1 MAITLDVTVL
11 DNLPPTPDTG
21 FIDHAPTLALRN
33 TMVAA
38 HQLVADPD
46 YIGFT
51 GIDDTTGFTT
61 YTANNADEL
70 RTHLAASA
78 TTATTKK
85 LITCNWNGVSSWTGS
100 SVING
105 PGTANL
111 GAYVNG
117 AADMGYNM
125 PPHYTKIVAGSG
137 YSPVLGGSSSVP
149 AESMNLRGFGYVE
162 IDGLGFT
169 KDAVITRTDLRPIL
183 PIVAVRNCTFGDLL
197 FVQECRVAH
206 VVGNLFNTLGAGVR
220 FGAQY
225 TRFWDNESKGKDKDT
240 NGDFAV
246 FDTGV
251 ESYKSTWTQHLWVA
265 GNILHSM
272 AEFVNGNNHYDWLQ
286 YGDGDQ
292 ASPETNMLIE
302 FNIVNNNAPYT
313 QCFFGDNS
321 GSAYRVNMCVHNNL
335 MTVNAYHTIL
345 GKDPSGT
352 GEIRIYRNHALRA
365 GAKTVAEQTA
375 AKIMVFSVGLQTGPT
390 TGVYDIRE
398 NYTNSITIEAAM
410 APYTTAI
417 DNLIV
422 TNTPGPNYVADLFTG
437 NGTWSTS
444 VNAPYLTY
452 DDPGA
457 GLSRAA
463 AFDAIR
469 DFFEPI
475 GGYRVEGYGCTDPA
489 TWPAT
494 PATLT

>member
-33 TMVAA
+33 AMVAA

-61 YTANNADEL
+61 YTCVNANEL
-70 RTHLAASA
+70 RTALAASA

-100 SVING
+100 SIING

-117 AADMGYNM
+117 AADVGYDM
-125 PPHYTKIVAGSG
+125 PPHYTKIVAGAG
-137 YSPVLGGSSSVP
+137 YSPVLGAASTAP
-149 AESMNLRGFGYVE
+149 AESLNLAGWGYIE
-162 IDGLGFT
+162 IDGLGFEKQVYLARSGT
-169 KDAVITRTDLRPIL
+169 RPIL
-183 PIVAVRNCTFGDLL
+183 PVVALRNCTFGDLL
-197 FVQECRVAH
+197 FVQALRVSH
-206 VVGNLFNTLGAGVR
+206 IVDCLFNTAASGVR

-225 TRFWDNESKGKDKDT
+225 NRFWDNECKNRDKT
-240 NGDFAV
+240 GDFAT
-246 FDTGV
+246 F
-251 ESYKSTWTQHLWVA
+251 SA
-265 GNILHSM
+265 GNDSYRATWEPQLWMAGNLLHSM
-272 AEFVNGNNHYDWLQ
+272 DEFADSANHYDFLQ
-286 YGDGDQ
+286 YGSGSQ
-292 ASPETNMLIE
+292 VPAVVNFLVE
-302 FNIVNNNAPYT
+302 FNIINNNAPLT
-313 QCFFGDNS
+313 QSFFGDDS
-321 GSAYRVNMCVHNNL
+321 GSAYRMNMCIHNNL

-365 GAKTVAEQTA
+365 SAKTIPFATA
-375 AKIMVFSVGLQTGPT
+375 AKIMVSAVDLQTGPT

-398 NYTNSITIEAAM
+398 NYSNTVTIEETM
-410 APYTTAI
+410 APNTTEI

-422 TNTPGPNYVADLFTG
+422 TNTAGATYVADLFTG

-444 VNAPYLTY
+444 VNPPYLTY

-475 GGYRVEGYGCTDPA
+475 GGYRVDGYGCTDPA